1 MTRSL
6 HVLFGRHGLELDRL
20 IRVLSPARR
29 TSAIEI
35 LLNVVPA
42 ESTDLVSTGA
52 WFEVGVR
59 DINLFQTERTL
70 HFILL
75 VSMREPVAQA

>member
-52 WFEVGVR
+52 RFEVGVG
-59 DINLFQTERTL
+59 DINLF
-70 HFILL
+70 
-75 VSMREPVAQA
+75 